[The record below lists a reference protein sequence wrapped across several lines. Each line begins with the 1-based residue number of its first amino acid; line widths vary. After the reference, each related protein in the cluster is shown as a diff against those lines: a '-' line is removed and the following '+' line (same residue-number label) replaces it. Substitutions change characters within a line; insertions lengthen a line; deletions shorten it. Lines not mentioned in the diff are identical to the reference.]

1 MNSESSTNVL
11 TRQWRIVTGSKTVNP
26 RNRMPETGAS
36 GSVGAPLEESGAL
49 PGNGLLPTSWV
60 PSIYS
65 VSRLSRLRCALRGLL
80 HFAFD
85 SPSLVPR
92 YGLSTRKKRLVW
104 KAKEGVDLHFG

>member
-1 MNSESSTNVL
+1 
-11 TRQWRIVTGSKTVNP
+11 
-26 RNRMPETGAS
+26 MPESGAS
-36 GSVGAPLEESGAL
+36 GSVGAPLEESRAL

-65 VSRLSRLRCALRGLL
+65 VSPLSRLRSALGRLL

-92 YGLSTRKKRLVW
+92 YGLSTA
-104 KAKEGVDLHFG
+104 KAVGKFGRVPNRGMDLHFG